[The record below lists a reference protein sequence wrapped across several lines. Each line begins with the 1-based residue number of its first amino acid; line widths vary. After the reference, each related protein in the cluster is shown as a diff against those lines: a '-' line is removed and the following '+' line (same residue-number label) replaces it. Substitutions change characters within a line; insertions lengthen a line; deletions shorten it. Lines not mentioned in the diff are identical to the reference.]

1 MDKSLPEQAYNAL
14 KGLKAQA
21 AAVNDQIE
29 KGHQCRK
36 ALSEAQQLMA
46 ASQPWTSA
54 IVKKLM
60 SSKEPL
66 SVEDVDDAWLEKVF
80 A

>member
-1 MDKSLPEQAYNAL
+1 MDKILPEQAYNAL

-21 AAVNDQIE
+21 AAVNDQIQ
-29 KGHQCRK
+29 KPHQCRK

-46 ASQPWTSA
+46 VSQPWTSA
-54 IVKKLM
+54 IVKKL
-60 SSKEPL
+60 SNSKEGL
-66 SVEDVDDAWLEKVF
+66 SVEDIDDAWLEKVF